1 MIATRRGLFVLIAI
15 AAILGVLVL
24 LVQPRGRS
32 NVDRSLL
39 PRFDETRV
47 KELTYTCPDDGT
59 ETAVRDGTGW
69 KLQDAVADAA
79 TIDAT
84 LSALRAAR
92 WHRSGAVTLAG
103 QTHCTLKIDEA
114 TIAIGRP
121 LEGTDQTWIVRGN
134 RAYLV
139 DGWVAHALAPG
150 RLALHVRRP
159 LAEAKVDPHSNGI
172 WIEPA
177 VIQEVR
183 AALEALELVAL
194 DGTQKVVG
202 AGHDSFGATQVGT
215 CPQDRVL
222 IMTPSGRGCVE
233 AAAWQ
238 AVVDVDAKLA
248 GPPEAIADRRPVPI
262 TPAKL
267 ILPDRHELSLVGK
280 PMLDGVVDVDAD
292 RVRELL
298 TALATPG
305 EIVPV
310 PESAHTDAL
319 LAVGADGTQIQ
330 LYIYGNGVIGRLREP
345 VAIKTPDT
353 ALMARNSPAYRDPT
367 RWREDPTTIT
377 SMKIDGVTYERGAVL
392 GEWTRKPAG
401 KIDNAIVDALA
412 QTLAVV
418 RAPENAGK
426 GKTTNG
432 RSIKITFTPPAG
444 EPSTHTLQVT
454 SPTRDGCRGR
464 ADNHEVTLPPELC
477 TAVAA
482 LPRY

>member
-1 MIATRRGLFVLIAI
+1 VIATRRGLFVLVVI

-24 LVQPRGRS
+24 LVQPRGRA
-32 NVDRSLL
+32 NVDRSLV
-39 PRFDETRV
+39 PRFDETKV
-47 KELTYTCPDDGT
+47 KELTYTCPSDGA
-59 ETAVRDGTGW
+59 EKVVRDGNGW
-69 KLQDAVADAA
+69 KLQTGVADAA

-103 QTHCTLKIDEA
+103 QTHCTLKIDDA
-114 TIAIGRP
+114 TIAIGGQ
-121 LEGTDQTWIVRGN
+121 LEGTEQTWIVRGT

-139 DGWVAHALAPG
+139 DAWVAHALAPG

-159 LAEAKVDPHSNGI
+159 LAEAKVDPHSHGI

-177 VIQEVR
+177 VIQEIR
-183 AALEALELVAL
+183 AALEALALVAIE
-194 DGTQKVVG
+194 GTQTTTG
-202 AGHDSFGATQVGT
+202 QGTQYFGAEAVGT
-215 CPQDRVL
+215 CPGDRVL
-222 IMTPSGRGCVE
+222 IQTPSGTGCVE
-233 AAAWQ
+233 AAAWK
-238 AVVDVDAKLA
+238 AVVDAGAKLA

-262 TPAKL
+262 TPVKL
-267 ILPDRHELSLVGK
+267 ILPDRHEITLAGK
-280 PMLDGVVDVDAD
+280 PMLDSVVDVDAD

-305 EIVPV
+305 ELVAV
-310 PESAHTDAL
+310 PEAAHTDAF

-330 LYIYGNGVIGRLREP
+330 LYIYGNGTLNRRGEP

-353 ALMARNSPAYRDPT
+353 EIIARTSPAYRDPT

-377 SMKIDGVTYERGAVL
+377 SIKIDGVTYERGAVL

-454 SPTRDGCRGR
+454 SPTRGGCRGR

-482 LPRY
+482 IPRY

>member
-1 MIATRRGLFVLIAI
+1 VIATRRGLIVLVVLAV
-15 AAILGVLVL
+15 ILGALVL

-39 PRFDETRV
+39 PRFDDSNV
-47 KELTYTCPDDGT
+47 KELTYTCPNDGA
-59 ETAVRDGTGW
+59 ETAVRDGNGW
-69 KLQDAVADAA
+69 KLQNAVADAA

-84 LSALRAAR
+84 MSALRAAR
-92 WHRSGAVTLAG
+92 WHRSGSVTLAG
-103 QTHCTLKIDEA
+103 QTHCTLKIDDA
-114 TIAIGRP
+114 TIAIGSP
-121 LEGTDQTWIVRGN
+121 LAGTDQTWIVRGS

-139 DGWVAHALAPG
+139 DAWVAHALAPG

-159 LAEAKVDPHSNGI
+159 LAEAKVDPHSHGI

-183 AALEALELVAL
+183 GVLEALELVAI
-194 DGTQKVVG
+194 DGKPG
-202 AGHDSFGATQVGT
+202 AGGAKAFGAEQIGT
-215 CPQDRVL
+215 CDSGRVW
-222 IMTPSGRGCVE
+222 IKSPSGQGCVE
-233 AAAWQ
+233 AAAWK
-238 AVVDVDAKLA
+238 AVIDADAKLA

-267 ILPDRHELSLVGK
+267 ILPDRHEITLTGK
-280 PMLDGVVDVDAD
+280 PMLDTVVDVDAD

-298 TALATPG
+298 TALAAPG
-305 EIVPV
+305 ELVPV
-310 PESAHTDAL
+310 PEAAHTDAF

-330 LYIYGNGVIGRLREP
+330 LYIYGNGTLNRRGEP
-345 VAIKTPDT
+345 IAIKTPDT
-353 ALMARNSPAYRDPT
+353 AIIARSSPAYRDPT

-377 SMKIDGVTYERGAVL
+377 SIKIDGVTYERGAVL

-401 KIDNAIVDALA
+401 KIDSAIVDALA

-482 LPRY
+482 IPRY